1 MLFSFFHF
9 FKLLSFC
16 PLLDLLP
23 FLYPFSLLILEVNG
37 SYFHLFCGYLVNFN
51 LNTYQSLKLI
61 TILTLLLNNART
73 LELESQSFIPLASF
87 SYMYNPTNCHSHRH
101 YHPYLYSQCL
111 PTLSPLSLLFLTFI
125 SQSFHLGSL
134 FLIKVCWWQIVF
146 LFLRK
151 YIYFV
156 LICKSFCCV

>member
-1 MLFSFFHF
+1 M
-9 FKLLSFC
+9 
-16 PLLDLLP
+16 
-23 FLYPFSLLILEVNG
+23 
-37 SYFHLFCGYLVNFN
+37 FCGYLVNFN

-73 LELESQSFIPLASF
+73 LELESQSFIPLASLYDVMHF
-87 SYMYNPTNCHSHRH
+87 SYVHNPTNCHSHRH

-111 PTLSPLSLLFLTFI
+111 PTLSPLSLLFFTFF

-156 LICKSFCCV
+156 LIFESFCCV